1 MEYVALV
8 TGLAVLEYLVIS
20 FFVGWARG
28 KYEIAAPATT
38 GHPEFER
45 YFRVQQNTVE
55 QLVLFVPSLWL
66 FGYFLGGALAAV
78 IGCFFLLGR
87 ILYFR
92 GYVRDAEKRG
102 LGFAIGEIANVVLLI
117 GGVIGAALAVI

>member
-20 FFVGWARG
+20 FYVGWARG
-28 KYEIAAPATT
+28 KFQVVAPATT

-66 FGYFLGGALAAV
+66 FGYFMGGPLAAV
-78 IGCFFLLGR
+78 IGSFFLLGR

-92 GYVRDAEKRG
+92 GYVRAAEKRG
-102 LGFAIGEIANVVLLI
+102 LGFAIGQLANVVLLI
-117 GGVIGAALAVI
+117 GGIAGAVIAIV

>member
-20 FFVGWARG
+20 FYVGWARG
-28 KYEIAAPATT
+28 KFQVAAPATT

-66 FGYFLGGALAAV
+66 FGYFMGGALAAV
-78 IGCFFLLGR
+78 IGCVFLLGR

-92 GYVRDAEKRG
+92 GYVRDPEKRG
-102 LGFAIGEIANVVLLI
+102 LGFAIGLIANVVLLI
-117 GGVIGAALAVI
+117 GGIAGAVIAVV

>member
-102 LGFAIGEIANVVLLI
+102 LGFLIGEIANVVLLI
-117 GGVIGAALAVI
+117 GGVVGAALAVI